1 MKFTDSQKDFI
12 LSTLTTEITNKE
24 IYIKY
29 LTDKAEKENNIE
41 IKKYKPPNH
50 WDVDLHSNKLL
61 SRCFILSNT
70 ENPVAVN
77 PDIASK

>member
-12 LSTLTTEITNKE
+12 LSTLTTEITNRE

-41 IKKYKPPNH
+41 VKNGYRKIVEFAVQKIEELDDMMKKINE
-50 WDVDLHSNKLL
+50 L
-61 SRCFILSNT
+61 
-70 ENPVAVN
+70 
-77 PDIASK
+77 

>member
-29 LTDKAEKENNIE
+29 LTDKAEKEKNIE
-41 IKKYKPPNH
+41 IKNGYRKI
-50 WDVDLHSNKLL
+50 VE
-61 SRCFILSNT
+61 F
-70 ENPVAVN
+70 AVQKIEELD
-77 PDIASK
+77 DIMKKINEL

>member
-12 LSTLTTEITNKE
+12 LSTLTTEITNRE

-41 IKKYKPPNH
+41 VKNGYRKIVEYAVQKIEELDDMMKKINE
-50 WDVDLHSNKLL
+50 L
-61 SRCFILSNT
+61 
-70 ENPVAVN
+70 
-77 PDIASK
+77 

>member
-12 LSTLTTEITNKE
+12 LSSLTTEITNKE

-41 IKKYKPPNH
+41 VKNGYRKI
-50 WDVDLHSNKLL
+50 VEFAVQKLEEL
-61 SRCFILSNT
+61 DDMMRKINEL
-70 ENPVAVN
+70 
-77 PDIASK
+77 

>member
-29 LTDKAEKENNIE
+29 LTDKAEKENNIQLKNSMRRSVE
-41 IKKYKPPNH
+41 YAVQKLEELDDMMKKINE
-50 WDVDLHSNKLL
+50 L
-61 SRCFILSNT
+61 
-70 ENPVAVN
+70 
-77 PDIASK
+77 

>member
-12 LSTLTTEITNKE
+12 LSSLTTEITNKE

-41 IKKYKPPNH
+41 IKNGYRKIVEYA
-50 WDVDLHSNKLL
+50 VQKLEEL
-61 SRCFILSNT
+61 DDMMKKINEL
-70 ENPVAVN
+70 
-77 PDIASK
+77 